1 MALPEILLMSD
12 VLYQKCMK
20 QLTLS
25 SANTQILYI
34 KYQGSFQ
41 QQYLWLCHWYE
52 SAPIAHKGKMKYAH
66 AVLKTK
72 INKTHYD
79 HYGMFQLGQIKKY
92 LCLE

>member
-1 MALPEILLMSD
+1 MQLTINQSANIFNIFCTLTHNKKPDKNVGVFLAFSVRKRSETFDETMALPEILLMSD

-41 QQYLWLCHWYE
+41 QQYL
-52 SAPIAHKGKMKYAH
+52 
-66 AVLKTK
+66 
-72 INKTHYD
+72 
-79 HYGMFQLGQIKKY
+79 
-92 LCLE
+92 